1 MHSIIFIE
9 NRKTHSPKKLKKIIF
24 LCQQEERNANTFFDK
39 YQASAVLAFPQFVF
53 DWQQRQGR
61 IKSDR
66 ISSITQYKYTNT
78 NLYLAFMTGKSDRI
92 SFIYLN
98 CTAHFL
104 KVSLSDCR
112 QDKRWNKIVTWWFR
126 RFVFL
131 LYFCKFFHF
140 LFGLTVVWSIGLQCS
155 D

>member
-1 MHSIIFIE
+1 MYSIIFIE
-9 NRKTHSPKKLKKIIF
+9 NWKTHSPKKLEKNVFFVSARRKE
-24 LCQQEERNANTFFDK
+24 CQH
-39 YQASAVLAFPQFVF
+39 LL
-53 DWQQRQGR
+53 WQVSSLSSIG
-61 IKSDR
+61 
-66 ISSITQYKYTNT
+66 ISSICVWLTKAPRPYKVRQNFFYYSIQMYTNT
-78 NLYLAFMTGKSDRI
+78 NLCLTGKSDRI

-98 CTAHFL
+98 CTAHF
-104 KVSLSDCR
+104 SLSDCR
-112 QDKRWNKIVTWWFR
+112 QDKRWNKILTWWFR